1 MDFKEA
7 VAYESNSDEQM
18 RFGLDLVKQISLKNG
33 HRVLDIGCGTG
44 RLTEVLARGVGLEG
58 QVVAIDPN
66 AERLAIARE
75 KHCAPN
81 IQYLLTDAEH
91 LPGEH
96 YDLIFSNF
104 VIHWIKNKEAIFQQ
118 AQGILKPGGHLAFV
132 GSTQNH
138 TVFPPQ
144 DVISKIFQDD
154 VLNSLYDVKIE
165 EMDHFAKVYD
175 FEAISIRSDKAHF
188 DCKSLQGV
196 MDYFMTHSPSKMYDE
211 SLFNMARM
219 EEHFKDNFVVSIP
232 LIIGIYKKN

>member
-7 VAYESNSDEQM
+7 VAYESNSNEQM
-18 RFGLDLVKQISLKNG
+18 RFGLDLVKQINLKNG

-44 RLTEVLARGVGLEG
+44 RVTEVLAGGVGLEG

-75 KHCAPN
+75 KHSAPN

-91 LPGEH
+91 LPGER

-118 AQGILKPGGHLAFV
+118 AQGILKPGGYLAFV
-132 GSTQNH
+132 GLTQSH
-138 TVFPPQ
+138 TAFPPQ
-144 DVISKIFQDD
+144 DVISKTFQDD
-154 VLNSLYDVKIE
+154 ILNSLYDVRIE

-175 FEAISIRSDKAHF
+175 FEATSIRFDKAHF
-188 DCKSLQGV
+188 DCKSLQGII
-196 MDYFMTHSPSKMYDE
+196 DFFKTHSPSKMYDE
-211 SLFNMARM
+211 SHFNMERM
-219 EEHFKDNFVVSIP
+219 KEHFKDKFVVSVP